1 MSIFTIADLHLST
14 NQSTN
19 KSMEVF
25 GKRWLGYV
33 EKLKKNWNAVVS
45 PTDTVI
51 LPGDISWAM
60 TLSEAAED
68 FRFLDGLNGTKIVGK
83 GNHDFW
89 WATMNKVQTFFEEN
103 QIETVKCLYNNAF
116 LAENFVIC
124 GSRGWFNDQSLG
136 GIPENTDY
144 AKIINREVMRLR
156 ISLEAGKSYPDHLE
170 RLVFLHFPPL
180 FREFRCE
187 EIINVLKEY
196 GIKRCYYGHIHGC
209 YDQPSSFTDDGITY
223 TLISAD
229 YLNFVPKLI
238 VPKKNP

>member
-60 TLSEAAED
+60 TLKEATED
-68 FRFLDGLNGTKIVGK
+68 FRFLDELNGTKIIGK

-89 WATMNKVQTFFEEN
+89 WATMNKVQNFFEEN
-103 QIETVKCLYNNAF
+103 EIKTVKCLYNNAF
-116 LAENFVIC
+116 LTEDFVIC

-144 AKIINREVMRLR
+144 DKIINREVMRLKL
-156 ISLEAGKSYPDHLE
+156 SLDGAKVYPDELE

-180 FREFRCE
+180 FREFRCQ

-196 GIKRCYYGHIHGC
+196 GVKRCYYGHIHGC
-209 YDQPSSFTDDGITY
+209 YDQPSSFEDDGITY

-238 VPKKNP
+238 VPEKKP

>member
-33 EKLKKNWNAVVS
+33 EKLRKNWNAIVS

-60 TLSEAAED
+60 TLKEAADD
-68 FRFLDGLNGTKIVGK
+68 FRFLDELNGTKIVGK

-103 QIETVKCLYNNAF
+103 NIGTVKCLYNNAF
-116 LAENFVIC
+116 VAEDFVIC

-144 AKIINREVMRLR
+144 GKIINREVMRLKL
-156 ISLEAGKSYPDHLE
+156 SLEQAKSYPPELE

-180 FREFRCE
+180 FRDFRCE
-187 EIINVLKEY
+187 EIIDVLKEY

-209 YDQPSSFTDDGITY
+209 YDQPPCFTDDGITY

-229 YLNFVPKLI
+229 YLNFIPKI
-238 VPKKNP
+238 IIPE